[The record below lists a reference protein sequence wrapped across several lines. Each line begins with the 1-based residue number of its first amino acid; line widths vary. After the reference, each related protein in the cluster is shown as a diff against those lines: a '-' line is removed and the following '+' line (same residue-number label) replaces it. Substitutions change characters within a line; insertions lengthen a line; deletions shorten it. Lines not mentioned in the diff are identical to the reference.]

1 MSHRYRSFV
10 RLLTL
15 CLFCITCSMPIVYA
29 DTLTIPNT
37 FTAGTPAQ
45 ATQVNSN
52 FNAVASWS
60 ANIANDNIKS
70 GAAIAPSK
78 LDLSVLVFPTSEWFF
93 RRSSSNRCVSSGV
106 TGDTVPRVT
115 LTSDGY
121 LQFGAG
127 SASAVDIGV
136 RRKSSSLLQVVDGG
150 ITASKSLEALG
161 FESTTFGD
169 ANPKVKLDTSGL
181 HFGAGGVGAVDT
193 LLKRSDATTLAV
205 RDAADSADAALTVGN
220 LTASGTV
227 SVTGTTTLNSTLTAN
242 AVVPGIRPGG
252 RLTLTSGTPVTGD
265 VTGASTLYYT
275 PYVSNLYPAYSTSS
289 GKYTAKAFTEA
300 SLTLSISANT
310 NYDIFGVYTSGSA
323 PTLSAVAW
331 TNDTTRATALV
342 RSATTCGLLVK
353 NGDAESLYLGTIR
366 GSGANVTAKS
376 RAAGQLYVWN
386 MYNRV
391 VEDAL
396 AQDTTD
402 LWTYTTATYQEARAQ
417 STEGTSRIGIVRGLD
432 EDSIE
437 ANNIAVASN
446 STANTAA
453 TCGIGLDS
461 STVNSAINGPAAAG
475 ANIVFAL
482 NAFYRGKPG
491 IGYHTLRRLEQSTA
505 AGTCSWGG
513 DGGGTVYQTGL
524 RVSQPM

>member
-1 MSHRYRSFV
+1 
-10 RLLTL
+10 
-15 CLFCITCSMPIVYA
+15 MPIVHA
-29 DTLTIPNT
+29 DTLTIPNA

-45 ATQVNSN
+45 ATQVNAN

-70 GAAIAPSK
+70 GAGIAPSK
-78 LDLSVLVFPTSEWFF
+78 LDLSALVFPTSEWFF
-93 RRSSSNRCVSSGV
+93 RRSAANRCVSSGI

-150 ITASKSLEALG
+150 ITANKSLEALG

-169 ANPKVKLDTSGL
+169 ANPKVTLDTSGL

-193 LLKRSDATTLAV
+193 LLKRSGATTLAV

-227 SVTGTTTLNSTLTAN
+227 SVTGATTLNSTLTAN

-265 VTGASTLYYT
+265 VTGAGTLYYT
-275 PYVSNLYPAYSTSS
+275 PYLSNLYPAYATSS
-289 GKYTAKAFTEA
+289 GQYTAKTFTEA
-300 SLTLSISANT
+300 SLPLSISANT
-310 NYDIFGVYTSGSA
+310 NYDIFGVYTSGST

-331 TNDTTRATALV
+331 TNDTTRATALA
-342 RSATTCGLLVK
+342 RSTISGLLYK
-353 NGDAESLYLGTIR
+353 TGDEQSLYLGTIR

-391 VEDAL
+391 VEDAQ

-402 LWTYTTATYQEARAQ
+402 SWTYTTATFQEARAQ

-432 EDSIE
+432 EDSVD
-437 ANNIAVASN
+437 ATNITLSAN
-446 STANTAA
+446 STLGIANYA
-453 TCGIGLDS
+453 GIGIDS
-461 STVNSAINGPAAAG
+461 STVNSGSSGQYVSSVANHAG
-475 ANIVFAL
+475 NQSV
-482 NAFYRGKPG
+482 FYRGKPG
-491 IGYHTLRRLEQSTA
+491 IGYRTLRRLEASTA
-505 AGTCSWGG
+505 TGTCTWYG
-513 DGGGTVYQTGL
+513 DAGGTLFQTGM